1 MSGLLLGLL
10 LYLGLLFLVGLLG
23 EGRGRAL
30 VRSPWTY
37 ALSLAVYATA
47 WTFFGSVGR
56 AATEGATFLPVYLG
70 PTLVLTLWPFL
81 HLRLLRLARA
91 YRLTSWADLLSVRY
105 GRDPLVGALVAG
117 FLVVGLLPYLA
128 LQLKAIAQGFLYLEG
143 ESRPLG
149 DVALVVALSL
159 ALFAILFG
167 TRRLDPSERHEGLVL
182 AVAFESLVKL
192 FAFLLVGGWVLLK
205 LGNPF
210 PEALARPELHP
221 LLLPPEGLGGHLAW
235 VSLTLLSGLAFLF
248 LPRQFHMAVV
258 ENQEERHLPQAA
270 WAFPLYLFLINLP
283 VLPLALWG
291 RLRLEAPPDLYV
303 LALPLSLGSEALAF
317 LAFLGGVSAATAMVI
332 VETLALS
339 VMVSNHLLSPF
350 LLRYRALGSLLFWRR
365 ASILLIL
372 LLSYLYFRL
381 AGEAYALVAMGLI
394 SFVAVAQLAP
404 AGLLGLFWTGSTRQ
418 GALAGLLG
426 GMGVWAYT
434 LFLPALARS
443 GWLPEAFL
451 EGPHPLLRPEGL
463 LGVRDL
469 DPVTHGFLAS
479 LTLNLALHLLVSH
492 LTRPR
497 KEEAREALAFTQGVP
512 ALSRLGKAE
521 ELAELLERVL
531 GPEAKRAFLEEARG
545 LGEGAELAARAEAL
559 LAGAVG
565 PATARLLLLSVTQEA
580 PLEAVA
586 EAAQES
592 QAVRAY
598 AKALEEA
605 RAELSEAYERLKAM
619 DQAKDEFLA
628 AVAHELR
635 TPLAAA
641 RALVEILE
649 DHKDL
654 PEEERARFTA
664 LVRKEMERL
673 SRLVEEVL
681 ELSRLQALPL
691 KRERVDLKALSEE
704 ALALVA
710 PLAGERG
717 VVLSGRLEA
726 LSAQTDRDRLLQ
738 VLLNLLSNAL
748 RHARRE
754 VRLTLR
760 KEGQE
765 ALFQV
770 EDDGPGLGAEEVER
784 VFEPFQSKTGGLGLG
799 LSLARRMVEA
809 MGGRIWAEA
818 GPGGRFAFTL
828 PLEVE
833 DAGSLGGR

>member
-317 LAFLGGVSAATAMVI
+317 LAFLGGF
-332 VETLALS
+332 
-339 VMVSNHLLSPF
+339 P
-350 LLRYRALGSLLFWRR
+350 
-365 ASILLIL
+365 
-372 LLSYLYFRL
+372 
-381 AGEAYALVAMGLI
+381 
-394 SFVAVAQLAP
+394 
-404 AGLLGLFWTGSTRQ
+404 
-418 GALAGLLG
+418 
-426 GMGVWAYT
+426 
-434 LFLPALARS
+434 
-443 GWLPEAFL
+443 
-451 EGPHPLLRPEGL
+451 
-463 LGVRDL
+463 
-469 DPVTHGFLAS
+469 
-479 LTLNLALHLLVSH
+479 
-492 LTRPR
+492 RPR
-497 KEEAREALAFTQGVP
+497 PWSSWKP
-512 ALSRLGKAE
+512 
-521 ELAELLERVL
+521 
-531 GPEAKRAFLEEARG
+531 
-545 LGEGAELAARAEAL
+545 
-559 LAGAVG
+559 
-565 PATARLLLLSVTQEA
+565 
-580 PLEAVA
+580 
-586 EAAQES
+586 
-592 QAVRAY
+592 
-598 AKALEEA
+598 
-605 RAELSEAYERLKAM
+605 
-619 DQAKDEFLA
+619 
-628 AVAHELR
+628 
-635 TPLAAA
+635 
-641 RALVEILE
+641 
-649 DHKDL
+649 
-654 PEEERARFTA
+654 
-664 LVRKEMERL
+664 
-673 SRLVEEVL
+673 
-681 ELSRLQALPL
+681 
-691 KRERVDLKALSEE
+691 
-704 ALALVA
+704 
-710 PLAGERG
+710 
-717 VVLSGRLEA
+717 
-726 LSAQTDRDRLLQ
+726 
-738 VLLNLLSNAL
+738 
-748 RHARRE
+748 
-754 VRLTLR
+754 
-760 KEGQE
+760 
-765 ALFQV
+765 
-770 EDDGPGLGAEEVER
+770 
-784 VFEPFQSKTGGLGLG
+784 
-799 LSLARRMVEA
+799 
-809 MGGRIWAEA
+809 
-818 GPGGRFAFTL
+818 
-828 PLEVE
+828 
-833 DAGSLGGR
+833 